1 MLFEILSRNQNPKSY
16 GTKWQFAPMNV
27 VSESQI
33 FSTYKSSIADLICI
47 RFRLNSPRPIWKIGK
62 WLLSL
67 CSFHIFPYIPLPKI
81 LLLRQMVLNLVLKVL
96 YSVMLCAIAIIK
108 EMIIN
113 FPTIVGIAINERS
126 GFGEQYEK
134 IAPFF

>member
-1 MLFEILSRNQNPKSY
+1 MSVKNQNPKSY
-16 GTKWQFAPMNV
+16 YPKWQFAHMDV

-62 WLLSL
+62 WLL
-67 CSFHIFPYIPLPKI
+67 FPHFSIHPPFSR